1 MAGGDTR
8 LLKKIAFRDMP
19 GNDNRLRQSKQ
30 RSASLWLTQYRRSG
44 SRERQKVPS
53 NDRGPAIEW
62 IEMLGT
68 LLSCEF
74 LVGRNHP
81 QRIPRAAESKLA
93 NELLRPG

>member
-1 MAGGDTR
+1 MTGGDAR

-19 GNDNRLRQSKQ
+19 GNDNCLRQSKQ

-44 SRERQKVPS
+44 SRQGQKVS
-53 NDRGPAIEW
+53 TDDRGPAIEW
-62 IEMLGT
+62 IEMLGP

-81 QRIPRAAESKLA
+81 QRVPQV
-93 NELLRPG
+93 G